1 MKNISSKNT
10 TVKKII
16 HVDMDCFY
24 AAVEMRDF
32 PEYRNIPLAVGGEGP
47 RSVLSTCNYMAR
59 KYGIRSAMPAI
70 KAKQLCPELK
80 IVHGRMSVYKD
91 VSNHIREIFSRY
103 TDLIEP
109 LSLDEA
115 YLDVS
120 NSTQCQGSATLIA
133 EQIRAD
139 IFNELNLTASAGI
152 APNKFIAKIA
162 SDENKPNGQ
171 CVIPPNKIASFVEQL
186 SLKKI
191 PGIGPKTFQKLQQF
205 GFSTCYDVRMSSIA
219 SLTPIV
225 GKFATSLY
233 QKAHGIDHRELEVSR
248 QRKSL
253 AIETTLATDI
263 YTEKDCFAVIEKLLP
278 KLIARL
284 AKVKNLKI
292 IRQGIKLKF
301 NDFNQTTVEQQS
313 LEPDEEVYMALLSKA
328 HARANKDGK
337 QRGIR
342 LVGLTLGFAQPC
354 VDTDLS
360 AQQMMLPIPVPF
372 EDA

>member
-1 MKNISSKNT
+1 MNT
-10 TVKKII
+10 LSPNNSNVKKII

-32 PEYRNIPLAVGGEGP
+32 PEYRDIPLAVGGDGP
-47 RSVLSTCNYMAR
+47 RSVLCTCNYIAR
-59 KYGIRSAMPAI
+59 EFGVRSAMSAL
-70 KAKQLCPELK
+70 KAKQLCPQLK
-80 IVHGRMSVYKD
+80 IVHGRMAVYKE

-120 NSTQCQGSATLIA
+120 KSTKCQGSATLIA
-133 EQIRAD
+133 KQIRAD

-171 CVIPPNKIASFVEQL
+171 CVIPPDKVSAFVDKL
-186 SLKKI
+186 SLRKI
-191 PGIGPKTFQKLQQF
+191 PGIGPKTFQKLQQS
-205 GFSTCYDVRMSSIA
+205 GFSNCCDIRASSIA
-219 SLTPIV
+219 NLTPIV
-225 GKFATSLY
+225 GKFASSLF

-263 YTEKDCFAVIEKLLP
+263 FTEKECVEVIDKLLP
-278 KLIARL
+278 KLLLRL
-284 AKVKNLKI
+284 AKVNNLKI
-292 IRQGIKLKF
+292 VRQGIKLKF

-313 LEPDEEVYMALLSKA
+313 TKPDQNVYENLLAKAYTRALKNGS
-328 HARANKDGK
+328 

-342 LVGLTLGFAQPC
+342 LVGLTLGFAEIKANIHE
-354 VDTDLS
+354 S
-360 AQQMMLPIPVPF
+360 KKQMELPNF
-372 EDA
+372 

>member
-1 MKNISSKNT
+1 MKKVSSKNT

-32 PEYRNIPLAVGGEGP
+32 PEYRNIPLAVGGDGP
-47 RSVLSTCNYMAR
+47 RSVLSTCNYIAR
-59 KYGIRSAMPAI
+59 KYGVRSAMSAI
-70 KAKQLCPELK
+70 KAKQLCPNLK

-171 CVIPPNKIASFVEQL
+171 CVVPPGKIANFVEEL

-205 GFSTCYDVRMSSIA
+205 GFSTCSDVRMSSIA
-219 SLTPIV
+219 SLTPVV
-225 GKFATSLY
+225 GKFASSLY
-233 QKAHGIDHRELEVSR
+233 QKAHGIDNRELEVSR

-253 AIETTLATDI
+253 AIETTLAVDI
-263 YTEKDCFAVIEKLLP
+263 YTQAECCEVIAQLLP
-278 KLIARL
+278 KLLLRL
-284 AKVKNLKI
+284 DKVKNLTI
-292 IRQGIKLKF
+292 VRQGIKLKF
-301 NDFNQTTVEQQS
+301 TDFNQTTVEQQS
-313 LEPDEEVYMALLSKA
+313 LQPDLQTYIALLSKA
-328 HARANKDGK
+328 HARAEKNGK

-342 LVGLTLGFAQPC
+342 LVGLTLGFAESC
-354 VDTDLS
+354 VDPQENS
-360 AQQMMLPIPVPF
+360 QQMMLPSL
-372 EDA
+372 

>member
-1 MKNISSKNT
+1 MKKLSSKST

-32 PEYRNIPLAVGGEGP
+32 PEYRDIPLAVGGDGP
-47 RSVLSTCNYMAR
+47 RSVLSTCNYFAR
-59 KYGIRSAMPAI
+59 KYGIRSAMSAI

-80 IVHGRMSVYKD
+80 IVHGRMAVYKE

-139 IFNELNLTASAGI
+139 IFNELDLTASAGI

-171 CVIPPNKIASFVEQL
+171 CVVPPDKVASFVEEL

-205 GFSTCYDVRMSSIA
+205 GFSTCYDVRNSSIA
-219 SLTPIV
+219 SLTPVV
-225 GKFATSLY
+225 GKFASSLY
-233 QKAHGIDHRELEVSR
+233 QKAHGIDNRELEVSR

-253 AIETTLATDI
+253 AIETTLAADI
-263 YTEKDCFAVIEKLLP
+263 YTQAECCEVIEQLLP
-278 KLIARL
+278 KLLLRL
-284 AKVKNLKI
+284 DKVKNLTI
-292 IRQGIKLKF
+292 VRQGIKLKF

-313 LEPDEEVYMALLSKA
+313 FQPDQQTYIALLSKA
-328 HARANKDGK
+328 HARAEKNGK

-342 LVGLTLGFAQPC
+342 LVGLTLGFAESSEEQRINK
-354 VDTDLS
+354 
-360 AQQMMLPIPVPF
+360 QQMMLPTF
-372 EDA
+372 